1 VSTPPMF
8 HGQTFTVMFPATG
21 NFKFACLFHENMTGA
36 IHVLATS
43 DLLPHD
49 QAFYDNEAKT
59 DRRALIARQDYTGH
73 LTGHG
78 SGNDV
83 IAGVGRVVATTGG
96 THTVSILRFMQKRVT
111 IHVGD
116 SVAWGNDDP
125 ITPHTITFGVEPENP
140 IPPSPNVTVD
150 ADGSR
155 HATLTST
162 ADSAHSGFIQ
172 AAPQDRIG
180 LPQSPVGVMRFR
192 VTFTKRGTYR
202 YICALHD
209 GLGMVGTVVVE
220 P

>member
-1 VSTPPMF
+1 MF

-180 LPQSPVGVMRFR
+180 LPQSPVGVTRFR